1 MRRSLLSVPLLSAL
15 AFSGLHCA
23 YADQNANG
31 CCVVRRPAPA
41 PRLEVVDECSRRL
54 STFSQGGRT
63 YVLGE
68 RGQRYQL
75 HIVNPTPG
83 RIEAVV
89 SVDGLDAVDGKPAS
103 TDKRGYVVPAYGD
116 VTIDGWRTS
125 FDTVAAFRFSSVGE
139 SYAARTDHDRNVGVI
154 GAAFFRERP
163 RPHVVY
169 APPPPMVPESAPPA
183 DGRRAEA
190 DDAPG
195 TGAVGSVGP
204 AAAAAAPP
212 SSPPARSS
220 AVGGAGGTAMKSAPA
235 PSYAPQAREAY
246 RAPADERP
254 GLGTEFGETEASS
267 VSETRFVRDATR
279 PFLVAELRYDDRDGL
294 ASRGIRVDPPPPPV
308 MPEAT
313 ENGLRDTADP
323 FPASRFA
330 EPPTH

>member
-1 MRRSLLSVPLLSAL
+1 MRRSLLAASLLAAL
-15 AFSGLHCA
+15 ASSGLHCA

-31 CCVVRRPAPA
+31 CCIYRRPAPA
-41 PRLEVVDECSRRL
+41 PRVEVVDEGSRRL

-68 RGQRYQL
+68 LGQRYQL
-75 HIVNPTPG
+75 HIVNPTG
-83 RIEAVV
+83 SRIEAVV

-163 RPHVVY
+163 RPRVVV
-169 APPPPMVPESAPPA
+169 APPPPMMPESTPTPTA
-183 DGRRAEA
+183 DRHAES
-190 DDAPG
+190 DDARG
-195 TGAVGSVGP
+195 SGASAASAP
-204 AAAAAAPP
+204 AA
-212 SSPPARSS
+212 SPPARSS
-220 AVGGAGGTAMKSAPA
+220 AESGVRGAVSKGAPAPPA
-235 PSYAPQAREAY
+235 PSYAPRAREAS

-254 GLGTEFGETEASS
+254 GIGTEFGETEASS
-267 VSETRFVRDATR
+267 VSETRFVRDSSR

-294 ASRGIRVDPPPPPV
+294 TSRGIRIDPPAPP
-308 MPEAT
+308 PEAT

-323 FPASRFA
+323 FPGSRFA

>member
-1 MRRSLLSVPLLSAL
+1 MRRSLLSLSLLSAL

-41 PRLEVVDECSRRL
+41 PRLEIVDEGNRRL
-54 STFSQGGRT
+54 STFSQSGCT
-63 YVLGE
+63 YVLGAL
-68 RGQRYQL
+68 GQRYQL
-75 HIVNPTPG
+75 HIVNPTPT

-169 APPPPMVPESAPPA
+169 APPPPMVPESAP

-190 DDAPG
+190 DDAHG
-195 TGAVGSVGP
+195 TVAP
-204 AAAAAAPP
+204 APAAAAPP

-220 AVGGAGGTAMKSAPA
+220 AAGSADGAAMKSAPA
-235 PSYAPQAREAY
+235 PSYAPHAREAS

-267 VSETRFVRDATR
+267 VSETRFVRDASR

-294 ASRGIRVDPPPPPV
+294 ASRGIRVDPPPPPPV
-308 MPEAT
+308 MPE
-313 ENGLRDTADP
+313 NVVRDTADP
-323 FPASRFA
+323 FPGSRFA
-330 EPPTH
+330 EPPTY